1 LKTQVS
7 DIKLYPFPG
16 TADASVAEVGGK
28 GWSLIKMAAVGM
40 PVPPGFVLPAD
51 FFTPWIDQLKRSS
64 SWQKF
69 LAADAPELAAACEA
83 LKAEVPGLAFIDAQD
98 AAMVAVMESR
108 ISDLYAVR
116 SSSPEEDL
124 EGASFAGG
132 YETILG
138 VTNATL
144 KDAVKTAFASCL
156 DHRVVIYKREHGFD
170 ANSPQI
176 AVVVQKQI
184 ASDVAGVG
192 FSMNPITNNYD
203 EAVFNA
209 NWGLGET
216 VVGGIATPDT
226 FVVDKVSMKVIERSV
241 GKKETSIWLKPGGDT
256 EEREDSRHSELTL
269 LDEQVLELARMIN
282 AVAEKYG
289 KPIDIEWAFEA
300 GTLYLL
306 QARPITTFIP
316 MPPDMVTMPGER
328 KRLYLDF
335 TLSTQGLTKPMSPM
349 GTSILRALQGRV
361 AKIAGVKLAKDCAHA
376 LGWIESGRF
385 YINLSNLFNIAPKE
399 KFLRLLTIMD
409 PLAAK
414 TLEET
419 DESEYK
425 EEHTAKHFPW
435 QLLLQMPTIGGNI
448 LEARTRPEEASKH
461 ADAKVEQFFKD
472 ADLLAKED
480 LPLSQFVDKLLEL
493 AIKGVILHTV
503 PLVITSRIALGRIK
517 AMFPNVEEGELQ
529 KLERALPN
537 NVTTEMGLEL
547 YEASQVLPPDLNEES
562 FAERLQKRDL
572 PPEFL
577 EAWDEF
583 IRHYGHRGSTEI
595 DVAAPRYRD
604 DPSFLV
610 DQMLMLRKSSTPE
623 DNPQARFDKA
633 EQERHQLLNK
643 LTSQLQDDDDGSQAK
658 ELHSLFTVVE
668 ELGGLRETHK
678 FCLIMA
684 LDLIRRRLQRESDR
698 LVAEGRLDNRERIF
712 DLTIDGFEHS
722 VKDPSLDLLAIA
734 RENRKLPDELA
745 RVPQLPAV
753 FDSRG
758 KILRPKPRAA
768 GKGEV
773 AGTAISPGIAH
784 GRIKVLHTYDEKPL
798 ERGEILVA
806 RATDPGWTPL
816 FVNAAAVILEVGG
829 VLQHGALVAREYG
842 LPCVSGIPN
851 ATSLWEDGT
860 MVEVDGSAG
869 IVRKL

>member
-1 LKTQVS
+1 
-7 DIKLYPFPG
+7 
-16 TADASVAEVGGK
+16 
-28 GWSLIKMAAVGM
+28 
-40 PVPPGFVLPAD
+40 
-51 FFTPWIDQLKRSS
+51 
-64 SWQKF
+64 
-69 LAADAPELAAACEA
+69 
-83 LKAEVPGLAFIDAQD
+83 
-98 AAMVAVMESR
+98 
-108 ISDLYAVR
+108 
-116 SSSPEEDL
+116 
-124 EGASFAGG
+124 
-132 YETILG
+132 
-138 VTNATL
+138 
-144 KDAVKTAFASCL
+144 
-156 DHRVVIYKREHGFD
+156 
-170 ANSPQI
+170 
-176 AVVVQKQI
+176 
-184 ASDVAGVG
+184 
-192 FSMNPITNNYD
+192 
-203 EAVFNA
+203 
-209 NWGLGET
+209 
-216 VVGGIATPDT
+216 
-226 FVVDKVSMKVIERSV
+226 
-241 GKKETSIWLKPGGDT
+241 LKPGGDT
-256 EEREDSRHSELTL
+256 EEREDPRHSELTL
-269 LDEQVLELARMIN
+269 SDEEVIALAQMIES
-282 AVAEKYG
+282 VAEKYG
-289 KPIDIEWAFEA
+289 KPIDIEWAFED

-316 MPPDMVTMPGER
+316 MPPDMETKPGER
-328 KRLYLDF
+328 KRLYLDA

-349 GTSILRALQGRV
+349 GTSILRALKGRV
-361 AKIAGVKLAKDCAHA
+361 AKIAGVKLAKECALA
-376 LGWIESGRF
+376 LAWIESGRLC
-385 YINLSNLFNIAPKE
+385 INLSNLFNIVPKE
-399 KFLRLLTIMD
+399 KVLRVLTIMD

-419 DESEYK
+419 DEAEYK
-425 EEHTAKHFPW
+425 AEHTAKHLPW

-461 ADAKVEQFFKD
+461 ADAKVEQFFRD
-472 ADLLAKED
+472 ADLLAKQD
-480 LPLSQFVDKLLEL
+480 LPLSEFVDKLLEL
-493 AIKGVILHTV
+493 TIKGVILHTV

-517 AMFPNVEEGELQ
+517 AMFPNVDEGELQ

-547 YEASQVLPPDLNEES
+547 YEASQVLPPDLDEES

-633 EQERHQLLNK
+633 EQERHELLNK
-643 LTSQLQDDDDGSQAK
+643 LTLQLQEDDDGSQAK
-658 ELHSLFTVVE
+658 DLHSLFTVVE

-678 FCLIMA
+678 FCLIMG
-684 LDLIRRRLQRESDR
+684 LDLIRQRLQREADR
-698 LVAEGRLDNRERIF
+698 LVAEGRLDNRDRIF
-712 DLTIDGFEHS
+712 DLTIDDFERS
-722 VKDPSLDLLAIA
+722 IKDASLDLLSIA
-734 RENRKLPDELA
+734 RENRELPDQLA
-745 RVPQLPAV
+745 RVAQLPAV

-768 GKGEV
+768 GIGEV
-773 AGTAISPGIAH
+773 AGTAISPGIAR

-869 IVRKL
+869 IVRKV